1 MYIVK
6 CMTLLSPR
14 PQGRARYEKKPK
26 VSKSLFSTFFI
37 SSQFGKKLNACY
49 DVHEAIVKFM
59 TPGSEQ
65 IYNIGKIY

>member
-1 MYIVK
+1 MLNVWPYYHRDLKVG
-6 CMTLLSPR
+6 T
-14 PQGRARYEKKPK
+14 RYEKKTK
-26 VSKSLFSTFFI
+26 VSNILFSTFFI